1 MAKRVSKKSALA
13 PEVQAWRD
21 ARDFFQA
28 LDELEEKRGIKKEYM
43 MEKIRLALVSAYEKN
58 FNTKKEPSE
67 VPEGEQGEG
76 AAPSPSAESTAA
88 KRERGLGLVVIMDEE
103 KKTIRM
109 LLKREVVEVMDDPE
123 CEIAL
128 EDVQKILP
136 NARLGD
142 IVSKEIKPKNFGRI
156 AAQTARQVVIQGVR
170 EAERNMVYDRFKGLK
185 GEILYGLIT
194 RIDNR
199 SGVIYVRVNSNG
211 MGTDAQLLPIDQR
224 EDERYEVGQRIQVYI
239 ADVKQGT
246 RHGTQILASRT
257 HAALVRRLFE
267 QEVPEIH
274 DGIVLIDSIA
284 REAGKRTKIAVHS
297 QNAEVDP
304 IGACVGTSGA
314 RVNAIVEQLRGEKMD
329 IIQYS
334 ADPAQY
340 IAAAL
345 SPSDVISVNADP
357 EAKTCRVVV
366 PDDQLSLA
374 IGKMGQNAR
383 LAARLTGYKIDIKSL
398 SASLAEPEEEEVLPE
413 EPEDL
418 PPLTDDDLPA
428 EEAFLPEEAAAD
440 ESAPEQE

>member
-58 FNTKKEPSE
+58 FNAKKPHAEEGEGDEGENPNPPSE
-67 VPEGEQGEG
+67 N
-76 AAPSPSAESTAA
+76 SAA

-185 GEILYGLIT
+185 GEILFGTIT
-194 RIDNR
+194 RVDNR
-199 SGVIYVRVNSNG
+199 YGVVYVRVQHNG
-211 MGTDAQLLPIDQR
+211 MATDAQLLPVDQR
-224 EDERYEVGQRIQVYI
+224 EDETYAVDQRLQVYI

-274 DGIVLIDSIA
+274 DGTVIIDSIA

-297 QNAEVDP
+297 QNPEVDP

-334 ADPAQY
+334 EDPGKY

-345 SPSDVISVNADP
+345 SPSDVISVEADP
-357 EAKTCRVVV
+357 EEKTCRVVV

-383 LAARLTGYKIDIKSL
+383 LAAKLTGYKIDIKSL
-398 SASLAEPEEEEVLPE
+398 SAAQAEPQESEEEVWE
-413 EPEDL
+413 EDL
-418 PPLTDDDLPA
+418 PPLTDTDV
-428 EEAFLPEEAAAD
+428 PEEP
-440 ESAPEQE
+440 ESVEEEND

>member
-58 FNTKKEPSE
+58 FNAKKPHAE
-67 VPEGEQGEG
+67 EGEGDEGEN
-76 AAPSPSAESTAA
+76 PNPSAENSAA

-109 LLKREVVEVMDDPE
+109 LLKREVVEFMDDPE

-128 EDVQKILP
+128 EEVQKILP

-170 EAERNMVYDRFKGLK
+170 EAERNMIYDRFKGLK
-185 GEILYGLIT
+185 GEILFGTIT
-194 RIDNR
+194 RVDNR
-199 SGVIYVRVNSNG
+199 YGVVYVRVQHNG
-211 MGTDAQLLPIDQR
+211 MATDAQLLPVDQR
-224 EDERYEVGQRIQVYI
+224 EDETYAVDQRLQVYI

-274 DGIVLIDSIA
+274 DGTVIIDSIA

-297 QNAEVDP
+297 QNPEVDP

-334 ADPAQY
+334 EDPAKY

-345 SPSDVISVNADP
+345 SPSDVISVEADP
-357 EAKTCRVVV
+357 EEKTCRVVV

-383 LAARLTGYKIDIKSL
+383 LAAKLTGYKIDIKSL
-398 SASLAEPEEEEVLPE
+398 SAAQAEPVESEEETWE
-413 EPEDL
+413 EEDL
-418 PPLTDDDLPA
+418 PPLTDED
-428 EEAFLPEEAAAD
+428 EVVEPEESTQAEAEA
-440 ESAPEQE
+440 EPEA

>member
-1 MAKRVSKKSALA
+1 
-13 PEVQAWRD
+13 
-21 ARDFFQA
+21 
-28 LDELEEKRGIKKEYM
+28 
-43 MEKIRLALVSAYEKN
+43 
-58 FNTKKEPSE
+58 
-67 VPEGEQGEG
+67 
-76 AAPSPSAESTAA
+76 
-88 KRERGLGLVVIMDEE
+88 
-103 KKTIRM
+103 
-109 LLKREVVEVMDDPE
+109 
-123 CEIAL
+123 
-128 EDVQKILP
+128 
-136 NARLGD
+136 
-142 IVSKEIKPKNFGRI
+142 
-156 AAQTARQVVIQGVR
+156 
-170 EAERNMVYDRFKGLK
+170 
-185 GEILYGLIT
+185 
-194 RIDNR
+194 
-199 SGVIYVRVNSNG
+199 

-357 EAKTCRVVV
+357 EATTCRVVV

>member
-58 FNTKKEPSE
+58 FNAKKPHAE
-67 VPEGEQGEG
+67 EGEGDEGEN
-76 AAPSPSAESTAA
+76 PNPSAENSAA

-109 LLKREVVEVMDDPE
+109 LLKREVVEFMDDPE

-128 EDVQKILP
+128 EEVQKILP

-170 EAERNMVYDRFKGLK
+170 EAERNMIYDRFKGLK
-185 GEILYGLIT
+185 GEILFGTIT
-194 RIDNR
+194 RVDNR
-199 SGVIYVRVNSNG
+199 YGVVYVRVQHNG
-211 MGTDAQLLPIDQR
+211 MATDAQLLPVDQR
-224 EDERYEVGQRIQVYI
+224 EDETYAVDQRLQVYI

-274 DGIVLIDSIA
+274 DGTVIIDSIA

-297 QNAEVDP
+297 QNPEVDP

-329 IIQYS
+329 ISQYS
-334 ADPAQY
+334 EDPGKY

-345 SPSDVISVNADP
+345 SPSDVISVEADP
-357 EAKTCRVVV
+357 EEKTCRVVV

-383 LAARLTGYKIDIKSL
+383 LAAKLTGYKIDIKSL
-398 SASLAEPEEEEVLPE
+398 SAAQAEPVESEEETWE
-413 EPEDL
+413 EEDL
-418 PPLTDDDLPA
+418 PPLTDED
-428 EEAFLPEEAAAD
+428 EVVEPEESTQAEAEA
-440 ESAPEQE
+440 EPEA

>member
-58 FNTKKEPSE
+58 FNAKKPHAE
-67 VPEGEQGEG
+67 EGEGDEGEN
-76 AAPSPSAESTAA
+76 PNPSAENSAA

-128 EDVQKILP
+128 EEVQKILP

-170 EAERNMVYDRFKGLK
+170 EAERNMIYDRFKGLK
-185 GEILYGLIT
+185 GEILFGTIT
-194 RIDNR
+194 RVDNR
-199 SGVIYVRVNSNG
+199 YGVVYVRVQHNG
-211 MGTDAQLLPIDQR
+211 MATDAQLLPVDQR
-224 EDERYEVGQRIQVYI
+224 EDETYAVDQRLQVYI

-274 DGIVLIDSIA
+274 DGTVIIDSIA

-297 QNAEVDP
+297 QNPEVDP

-334 ADPAQY
+334 EDPGKY

-345 SPSDVISVNADP
+345 SPSDVISVEADP
-357 EAKTCRVVV
+357 EEKTCRVVV

-383 LAARLTGYKIDIKSL
+383 LAAKLTGYKIDIKSL
-398 SASLAEPEEEEVLPE
+398 SAAQAEPVESEEETWE
-413 EPEDL
+413 EEDL
-418 PPLTDDDLPA
+418 PPLTDED
-428 EEAFLPEEAAAD
+428 EVVEPEESTQAEAEA
-440 ESAPEQE
+440 EPEA